1 MQNFSFF
8 SGFER
13 EYRPWSQKKPF
24 FERGEKNVLKISWK
38 QLYFLSPVL
47 PLFLHEYSGYWLL
60 IPQMPR

>member
-13 EYRPWSQKKPF
+13 EYRPGLKKNRF
-24 FERGEKNVLKISWK
+24 LRGGEKNVRKISWK
-38 QLYFLSPVL
+38 QLYFLTPVL
-47 PLFLHEYSGYWLL
+47 PVFLHEYSGYWLL

>member
-13 EYRPWSQKKPF
+13 EYRRWSQKKPF

-38 QLYFLSPVL
+38 QLYFLTLV
-47 PLFLHEYSGYWLL
+47 
-60 IPQMPR
+60 